1 MSCQIEERPLD
12 KKVYRDD
19 GLAVVE
25 VQHDNFQHYNNVKKG
40 VHKAVKDETLTV
52 VIEDAKR
59 GIDFLDVTLSV
70 VTKVYTPYA
79 KPGDKLTYV
88 DN

>member
-1 MSCQIEERPLD
+1 MHTKLLKWHTTQSFHHRVESCQIEERTLD

-40 VHKAVKDETLTV
+40 VHKAAKDENLC
-52 VIEDAKR
+52 
-59 GIDFLDVTLSV
+59 
-70 VTKVYTPYA
+70 
-79 KPGDKLTYV
+79 
-88 DN
+88 

>member
-1 MSCQIEERPLD
+1 MKNRPLD

-19 GLAVVE
+19 GSAVVE

-40 VHKAVKDETLTV
+40 VHKAVKDENLMV

-59 GIDFLDVTLSV
+59 GI
-70 VTKVYTPYA
+70 
-79 KPGDKLTYV
+79 
-88 DN
+88 